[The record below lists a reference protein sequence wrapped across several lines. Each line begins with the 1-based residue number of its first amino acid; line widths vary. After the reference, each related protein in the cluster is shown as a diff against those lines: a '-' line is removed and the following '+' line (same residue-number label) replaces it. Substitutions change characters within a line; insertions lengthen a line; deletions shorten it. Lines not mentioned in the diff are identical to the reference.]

1 MRTVVNFKVLEL
13 TLCFFCPFAV
23 AHITFFC
30 VLTEFIL
37 VSESN
42 AKLAMHVASKSDFL
56 LLP

>member
-1 MRTVVNFKVLEL
+1 MNFKVLEFA
-13 TLCFFCPFAV
+13 LCFFCPFAV